1 MIVLMTAGVR
11 EAASQR
17 DHFSRTS
24 ARIPALHPRSRLAN
38 KCGHF
43 FFSRTNQ
50 AGLDNCQPRQALPII

>member
-24 ARIPALHPRSRLAN
+24 ARISALHLRSRLAN

-43 FFSRTNQ
+43 FSRTNQ
-50 AGLDNCQPRQALPII
+50 AGLDNYQPRQALPII